1 VRSRTPW
8 TCTNGCHATGRIVV
22 VAVEDCV
29 ADEVVDVEGD
39 LAWLTVW
46 RGEDDPP
53 PHPTTKQRQMKD
65 SRGSPETGDP
75 RDEESGLDMIT
86 FPDQWPRERW
96 WLRCMTR
103 LLLAIVNA
111 IAVAHGGSVAAREPS
126 NGVGA
131 P

>member
-65 SRGSPETGDP
+65 SRHSPEIGDP
-75 RDEESGLDMIT
+75 RDEESSLDMIT
-86 FPDQWPRERW
+86 SRISGPE
-96 WLRCMTR
+96 
-103 LLLAIVNA
+103 
-111 IAVAHGGSVAAREPS
+111 
-126 NGVGA
+126 NGVGFA
-131 P
+131 A